1 MKKSFTLDSKAIAS
15 MFYTIYSNN
24 VKQSWIAEDYLY
36 SLGFSNA
43 ARFHA
48 MCCANVH
55 YTHDMPLEKAI
66 ENISFF
72 LENDMENGK

>member
-1 MKKSFTLDSKAIAS
+1 MKKSFTLDTKSIAS
-15 MFYTIYSNN
+15 MFYTIYTNN

-36 SLGFSNA
+36 SLGFSNV

-55 YTHDMPLEKAI
+55 YTHDATFEKAI

-72 LENDMENGK
+72 LENDIENGK